1 MKKATENDNEEKYEE
16 AFAQYMHAIDY
27 FMHALK
33 RELLVTKVGVALLI
47 VNSVVQM
54 RPTGSA

>member
-1 MKKATENDNEEKYEE
+1 MKATENDNEENYEE
-16 AFAQYMHAIDY
+16 AFVQYMHAVDY

-33 RELLVTKVGVALLI
+33 CELLVTNVGVALLI

-54 RPTGSA
+54 RSMGSA